1 MWRPALVLAFIAAT
15 ALPTRANDS
24 SAELSTGGLIFV
36 HNPDVEMRSEDL
48 FISTR
53 EVHVRYRFFNSSPRD
68 VTVLVAFPMPEI
80 HVDGPDE
87 NVSVPTDDAENFL
100 AFTTTVN
107 GKPVATSVEQRAVAV
122 GLDRTQLLRTLGV
135 PLAPHLPATREALDR
150 LPPDK
155 WQDLLLLGVAEIEE
169 YDSGSG
175 MKKHLAPRWS
185 LQSTYYWEQTFPA
198 LAETLIEHRYKPSV
212 GASVQTALGS
222 ANEGREPWYEEYKEK
237 YCFDDEFLA
246 AVERARRAVN
256 SRAGA
261 PYSEQRIDY
270 ILKTGANW
278 SGPIKDFRL
287 VVDKG
292 EPDSLVSFCG
302 QDVKKISDTQFEL
315 RRVDYTPDGNLSVLI
330 LKKLPPQ

>member
-1 MWRPALVLAFIAAT
+1 MWKPALVLAFIAAA
-15 ALPTRANDS
+15 ALPARANDS

-48 FISTR
+48 FISAR

-87 NVSVPTDDAENFL
+87 NVSVPTEDPENFL

-107 GKPVATSVEQRAVAV
+107 GKPVVTAVQQRAVAV
-122 GLDRTQLLRTLGV
+122 GLDRTQLLSALGV
-135 PLAPHLPATREALDR
+135 PLAPHLAATREALDR

-155 WQDLLLLGVAEIEE
+155 WQDLLRLGVAEIEE
-169 YDSGSG
+169 YDTGRG
-175 MKKHLAPRWS
+175 MQKHLAPRWG
-185 LQSTYYWEQTFPA
+185 LQTTHYWEQTFPA
-198 LAETLIEHRYKPSV
+198 LAETVIEHRYKPSV

-222 ANEGREPWYEEYKEK
+222 PNESKEPWYEEYKEK
-237 YCFDDEFLA
+237 FCFDYEFLA

-256 SRAGA
+256 SRTGA

-315 RRVDYTPDGNLSVLI
+315 RRTDFTPDGNLSVLI
-330 LKKLPPQ
+330 LKKLQQ